1 VRAGGSPLSS
11 SPYEILGVPSTA
23 SHDQLRQA
31 YRRKLR
37 ETHPDTGGA
46 ATHFHAVQHAWELIG
61 TPEARAAFDRTGHGS
76 SGGGAN
82 GDGPSGSSR
91 TWAPA
96 PPPKRPDARPQ
107 ARAYGHPGGWYRER
121 YLDLL
126 HEWAGRGVDVP
137 DPYDPALLRS
147 APREIRHLL
156 AAAVAEE
163 DTARVLST
171 LGIGFTV
178 WHDVRT
184 HAAGASAGTVRGRD
198 DRGKLD
204 HIVLG
209 PTGLWAMLSEDWGE
223 PVKTKKGELI
233 GSALA
238 QGERPVHELSVRA
251 RSFAREARVKFSAL
265 VVVVPEGGSAEDVV
279 SLGSVRGAP
288 AFLVQRP
295 RLVNVVR
302 EGLPGV
308 GTGGTDLFEI
318 RTRVASAVQFV

>member
-1 VRAGGSPLSS
+1 MADSRAVAAVAAAVAGADSPLAA
-11 SPYEILGVPSTA
+11 SPYEVLGVPASA
-23 SHDQLRQA
+23 SHDDLRRA

-46 ATHFHAVQHAWELIG
+46 AKHFHAVQHAWELIG
-61 TPEARAAFDRTGHGS
+61 TPEARAEFDRGGRRSTGT
-76 SGGGAN
+76 GA
-82 GDGPSGSSR
+82 GAGAGESR

-96 PPPKRPDARPQ
+96 PPPKRPDSRPQ

-126 HEWAGRGVDVP
+126 HEWAGRGVSVP
-137 DPYDPALLRS
+137 DPYDAALLRS
-147 APREIRHLL
+147 APREVRHLL

-184 HAAGASAGTVRGRD
+184 SAVGAVPAHNAARND
-198 DRGKLD
+198 HGKLD

-223 PVKTKKGELI
+223 PIKTKRGEII
-233 GSALA
+233 GQALGP
-238 QGERPVHELSVRA
+238 GERPVHELSTRA
-251 RSFAREARVKFSAL
+251 RAFARAARVRFSAL
-265 VVVVPEGGSAEDVV
+265 VVVVPDGASPEDVTP
-279 SLGSVRGAP
+279 LGPVRGVQA
-288 AFLVQRP
+288 LVVQRP
-295 RLVNVVR
+295 RLADLVR
-302 EGLPGV
+302 TGLPGV
-308 GTGGTDLFEI
+308 G
-318 RTRVASAVQFV
+318 V

>member
-1 VRAGGSPLSS
+1 MADVAADSPLSS
-11 SPYEILGVPSTA
+11 SPYEVLGVPSTA
-23 SHDQLRQA
+23 THEQLRRA
-31 YRRKLR
+31 YRLKLR

-46 ATHFHAVQHAWELIG
+46 AKHFHAVQHAWELIG
-61 TPEARAAFDRTGHGS
+61 TPEARAAFDRTGRGLHETA
-76 SGGGAN
+76 SGGQ
-82 GDGPSGSSR
+82 

-126 HEWAGRGVDVP
+126 HEWAGRGVDIP

-147 APREIRHLL
+147 APREVRHLL

-171 LGIGFTV
+171 LGIGFTI

-184 HAAGASAGTVRGRD
+184 DAARAVPAGNDTRND
-198 DRGKLD
+198 HGKLD

-223 PVKTKKGELI
+223 PVKTKRGELI
-233 GSALA
+233 GPALA
-238 QGERPVHELSVRA
+238 PGERPVHELSVRA
-251 RSFAREARVKFSAL
+251 RAFARAARVKFSAL
-265 VVVVPEGGSAEDVV
+265 VVVVPDGASPEDVIA
-279 SLGSVRGAP
+279 LGSVRGAQ
-288 AFLVQRP
+288 ALLVQRP
-295 RLVNVVR
+295 RIVDLVR
-302 EGLPGV
+302 TGLPGV
-308 GTGGTDLFEI
+308 ATGGTDLFEV
-318 RTRVASAVQFV
+318 RTRVASAVQYV